1 MLSHNQKKTITAHLE
16 SCKAYRKADAGELL
30 SNRADPKEL
39 STSELAKLLW
49 SCPDVIWPTQKPN
62 QLTKASQVRFLLE
75 LD

>member
-49 SCPDVIWPTQKPN
+49 SCPDVI
-62 QLTKASQVRFLLE
+62 
-75 LD
+75 